1 MTQSVSCLWTNFC
14 WVPASYDSRCVR
26 ARRAS
31 QRAVGGR
38 LTAARVQIVAELL
51 TSFQTVQRGEQTT
64 RWKMCNSARD
74 WYPGVGKEGAHGITL
89 VSFID
94 KSHDVRD
101 SRLLLPADP
110 TDPLS
115 CSTKRWC
122 RLPSRTSSR
131 RCAPSPT
138 SCVRAPRALCARCA
152 LSSSHVCAAA
162 GVFLSLP
169 LRDHEVR
176 GAGLRG
182 GRPHVVRLP
191 L

>member
-1 MTQSVSCLWTNFC
+1 MWTNFC

-110 TDPLS
+110 TDG
-115 CSTKRWC
+115 
-122 RLPSRTSSR
+122 PSILQYQKMVSAAIPHKQPQM
-131 RCAPSPT
+131 CAIT
-138 SCVRAPRALCARCA
+138 NIVRACAACAVRPLCAEQ
-152 LSSSHVCAAA
+152 LSRVCCC
-162 GVFLSLP
+162 
-169 LRDHEVR
+169 R
-176 GAGLRG
+176 GFPFFTASRS
-182 GRPHVVRLP
+182 
-191 L
+191 